1 LDLQQLKEQ
10 FDGKRV
16 KYVGIR
22 GATDGPV
29 GKVWRVTKGGV
40 WVSLADGS
48 RQQWHPE
55 DISVVSGRSYST
67 NPQRTEVSAMN
78 STATAAASVP
88 AGFALI
94 PESTDAFVGGEIHA
108 GPAAGD
114 VVTTWTSDEG
124 IRVHFGNSVDN
135 GMTVTDA
142 LALARDL
149 RRVLEGVAGL

>member
-55 DISVVSGRSYST
+55 DISLSSRNPLTLLLAGKST
-67 NPQRTEVSAMN
+67 RAPLP
-78 STATAAASVP
+78 ATS
-88 AGFALI
+88 
-94 PESTDAFVGGEIHA
+94 
-108 GPAAGD
+108 
-114 VVTTWTSDEG
+114 
-124 IRVHFGNSVDN
+124 
-135 GMTVTDA
+135 
-142 LALARDL
+142 
-149 RRVLEGVAGL
+149 